1 MLKFN
6 VKLVVSH
13 IGEMF
18 PEDERSQARLR
29 GYDPA
34 TYQ

>member
-1 MLKFN
+1 MLKIN

-13 IGEMF
+13 IGETF
-18 PEDERSQARLR
+18 LEDERSQARLG